1 MSEKYTAE
9 QIERAAVFYEQS
21 PTGQYDDEA
30 AYALR
35 ELTTLRAENAKLR
48 KAGQELDEALHDYL
62 QPFMTSRSRPEITR
76 RLSRA
81 IDAQRAALQ
90 AGENE

>member
-35 ELTTLRAENAKLR
+35 ELTTLRAENAEL
-48 KAGQELDEALHDYL
+48 KADIQTLIKCLPDQNWNDYDDRNA
-62 QPFMTSRSRPEITR
+62 FMEVAAKHET
-76 RLSRA
+76 
-81 IDAQRAALQ
+81 RAALQ
-90 AGENE
+90 AGENDG